1 MTGKP
6 SPTHTLGGVTRRAV
20 LGAMGAAAA
29 GFVAF
34 GPRGGG
40 DDAAKGA
47 TVIDYWEKWTGH
59 EGKAMQQVVDEFNAS
74 QRDVFV
80 RYFVTGN
87 IGQKALIAI
96 AGGTPPDL
104 VGLWNF
110 NVPAYAESGAILR
123 LDEMA
128 AKEGMS
134 LDQYRRGVQQVMTV
148 GGVKSGDPRRWYGV
162 VNTAGTLAM
171 YYNKKLFAEAGLD
184 PERPPR
190 TIEELES
197 AHAKLTKRDESG
209 RIVQT
214 GFLHGEPGW
223 WSWLWGYH
231 FGASVFDEAAEKV
244 TIDRPEHRAAYE
256 WMQRTVRGFR
266 PLSEPGQEPA
276 TDKQAAE
283 ALESFRQGF
292 GNYNTPQNAFLAGKV
307 AMEIQGPWLANMVE
321 EFAPGLDY
329 GVAPMPCAAGVYD
342 EKNPVALVDTDVL
355 CIPRGAKHPE
365 AAMKFV
371 AFTQRPEI
379 TERLALAH
387 CKICPLVKVSDGFFK
402 AHKNRGLAV
411 HNALADSARAF
422 VVPKTRAWP
431 EIKDDFDSTVQK
443 MWRLEVEAGN
453 ALKGV
458 QERAQ
463 GYLERAVDQRTRRY
477 GGGA

>member
-1 MTGKP
+1 MATNGSSAGK
-6 SPTHTLGGVTRRAV
+6 GGGLTRRAV

-40 DDAAKGA
+40 DGAAKGA

-59 EGKAMQQVVDEFNAS
+59 EGKAMQAVVDEFNAS
-74 QRDVFV
+74 QSDVFV

-104 VGLWNF
+104 IGLWNF
-110 NVPAYAESGAILR
+110 NVPAYAQSGAILR

-128 AKEGMS
+128 AKVGMS
-134 LDQYRRGVQQVMTV
+134 LDQYRRGVQEVMTV
-148 GGVKSGDPRRWYGV
+148 GRGAERKWYGV

-171 YYNKKLFAEAGLD
+171 YYNKTMFREAGLD
-184 PERPPR
+184 PEKPPR

-197 AHAKLTKRDESG
+197 AHAKLTKRDSNG
-209 RIVQT
+209 RFTQT

-231 FGASVFDEAAEKV
+231 FGASIYDEVADRA
-244 TIDRPEHRAAYE
+244 TIDRPEHVAAYE
-256 WMQRTVRGFR
+256 WLQRTVRGFAPSNER
-266 PLSEPGQEPA
+266 DNDEAAAKAL
-276 TDKQAAE
+276 DK
-283 ALESFRQGF
+283 FRQGF

-307 AMEIQGPWLANMVE
+307 AMEIQGPWLANMVV
-321 EFAPGLDY
+321 EFAPDLDY
-329 GVAPMPCAAGVYD
+329 GVAPMPCAAAAYD
-342 EKNPVALVDTDVL
+342 ERNPVALVDTDVL

-371 AFTQRPEI
+371 AFTQRQEI

-387 CKICPLVKVSDGFFK
+387 CKICPLVKASDGFLRS
-402 AHKNRGLAV
+402 HKNRGLVV
-411 HNALADSARAF
+411 HNALADSGRAF

-431 EIKDDFDSTVQK
+431 EMKDDFDATVQK
-443 MWRLEVEAGN
+443 MWRLEVGAAGRSRGCS
-453 ALKGV
+453 AA
-458 QERAQ
+458 QEYIDRRAD
-463 GYLERAVDQRTRRY
+463 ERRRRY
-477 GGGA
+477 GA

>member
-1 MTGKP
+1 MANAADI
-6 SPTHTLGGVTRRAV
+6 SRRVV

-40 DDAAKGA
+40 DDAPKGA
-47 TVIDYWEKWTGH
+47 VVIDYWEKWTGH
-59 EGKAMQQVVDEFNAS
+59 EGKAMQQVVDEFNGS

-123 LDEMA
+123 LDELA
-128 AKEGMS
+128 AREGLR
-134 LDQYRRGVQQVMTV
+134 LDQYRRGIQEVMTT
-148 GGVKSGDPRRWYGV
+148 GRGADRKWYGV

-184 PERPPR
+184 PARPPR

-197 AHAKLTKRDESG
+197 AHAALTKRNESG
-209 RIVQT
+209 SVVQS

-223 WSWLWGYH
+223 WSWIWGYH
-231 FGASVFDEAAEKV
+231 FGASIFDEVTERA
-244 TIDRPEHRAAYE
+244 TIDLPQHAAAYR
-256 WMQRTVRGFR
+256 WLQRTVRGF
-266 PLSEPGQEPA
+266 GG
-276 TDKQAAE
+276 TDTEAAK
-283 ALESFRQGF
+283 ALELFRQGF

-321 EFAPGLDY
+321 EFAPGLNY
-329 GVAPMPCAAGVYD
+329 GVAPMPCAADIYD
-342 EKNPVALVDTDVL
+342 VANPVALVDTDVL

-365 AAMKFV
+365 AAMKFI
-371 AFTQRPEI
+371 AFTQRQDI

-431 EIKDDFDSTVQK
+431 EIKDDFDATVQR
-443 MWRLEVEAGN
+443 MWRLEVEADT

-458 QERAQ
+458 QSRAQ
-463 GYLERAVDQRTRRY
+463 GYIDRVVEQRTRRY
-477 GGGA
+477 GGT

>member
-1 MTGKP
+1 MSKSGDI
-6 SPTHTLGGVTRRAV
+6 SRRAV

-34 GPRGGG
+34 GPRGTG
-40 DDAAKGA
+40 DDRAKGR
-47 TVIDYWEKWTGH
+47 TIVDYWEKWTGH
-59 EGKAMQQVVDEFNAS
+59 EGKAMQTVVDEFNDS
-74 QRDVFV
+74 QREVFV

-110 NVPAYAESGAILR
+110 NVPAYAESGAVLR
-123 LDEMA
+123 LDDLA
-128 AKEGMS
+128 AAEGMR
-134 LDQYRRGVQQVMTV
+134 LDQYRRGVQEVMTV
-148 GGVKSGDPRRWYGV
+148 GRGAGRKWFGV

-171 YYNKKLFAEAGLD
+171 FYNKKLFAEAGID
-184 PERPPR
+184 PARPPR

-197 AHAKLTKRDESG
+197 AHAKLTTRNDKG
-209 RIVQT
+209 AVVQT

-231 FGASVFDEAAEKV
+231 FGASIFDEATERA
-244 TIDRPEHRAAYE
+244 TFNRPEHVAAYQ
-256 WMQRTVRGFR
+256 WLQRTVRGF
-266 PLSEPGQEPA
+266 GA
-276 TDKQAAE
+276 TDAE
-283 ALESFRQGF
+283 AANALELFRQSF

-307 AMEIQGPWLANMVE
+307 AMVLQGPWLANMVE
-321 EFAPGLDY
+321 EFAPALDY
-329 GVAPMPCAAGVYD
+329 GVAPMPCAAAVYD

-365 AAMKFV
+365 AAMKFI
-371 AFTQRPEI
+371 AFTQRPDI

-387 CKICPLVKVSDGFFK
+387 CKICPLVKVSEGFYK

-411 HNALADSARAF
+411 HTSLADSARAF

-431 EIKDDFDSTVQK
+431 EIKDDFDSKVRDMMNLK
-443 MWRLEVEAGN
+443 IDSSE
-453 ALKGV
+453 ALKGLQV
-458 QERAQ
+458 RAQ
-463 GYLERAVDQRTRRY
+463 GYIDRRVEEHQRRY
-477 GGGA
+477 GGHA

>member
-1 MTGKP
+1 MANAADI
-6 SPTHTLGGVTRRAV
+6 SRRVV

-40 DDAAKGA
+40 DDAPKGA
-47 TVIDYWEKWTGH
+47 VVIDYWEKWTGH
-59 EGKAMQQVVDEFNAS
+59 EGKAMQLVVDEFNAS
-74 QRDVFV
+74 QRGVFV

-123 LDEMA
+123 LDELA
-128 AKEGMS
+128 AKEGMN
-134 LDQYRRGVQQVMTV
+134 LGQYRRGIQEVMTT
-148 GGVKSGDPRRWYGV
+148 GRGAERKWYGV

-171 YYNKKLFAEAGLD
+171 YYNRKLFAEAGLD
-184 PERPPR
+184 PARPPR

-197 AHAKLTKRDESG
+197 AHAALTKRNENGSF
-209 RIVQT
+209 VQT

-223 WSWLWGYH
+223 WSWIWGYH
-231 FGASVFDEAAEKV
+231 FGASIFDEASERA
-244 TIDRPEHRAAYE
+244 TIDLPQHAAAYR
-256 WMQRTVRGFR
+256 WLQRTVRGFGD
-266 PLSEPGQEPA
+266 SDTE
-276 TDKQAAE
+276 AAK
-283 ALESFRQGF
+283 ALELFRQGF

-329 GVAPMPCAAGVYD
+329 GVAPMPCAAAIYD
-342 EKNPVALVDTDVL
+342 EENPVALVDTDVL

-365 AAMKFV
+365 AAMKFI
-371 AFTQRPEI
+371 AFTQKQEI

-387 CKICPLVKVSDGFFK
+387 CKICPLVNASDGFIK

-411 HNALADSARAF
+411 HNALADSPRAF

-431 EIKDDFDSTVQK
+431 EIKDDFDATVQR
-443 MWRLEVEAGN
+443 MWRLEVEADA

-458 QERAQ
+458 QSRAQ
-463 GYLERAVDQRTRRY
+463 GYIDRVVEQRARRY
-477 GGGA
+477 GKA

>member
-1 MTGKP
+1 
-6 SPTHTLGGVTRRAV
+6 
-20 LGAMGAAAA
+20 MGAAAA

-40 DDAAKGA
+40 DGAPKGA

-59 EGKAMQQVVDEFNAS
+59 EGKAMQGVVDEFNAS

-110 NVPAYAESGAILR
+110 NVPAYAESGAVLR
-123 LDEMA
+123 LDDLA

-134 LDQYRRGVQQVMTV
+134 LDQYRRGVQEVMTI
-148 GGVKSGDPRRWYGV
+148 GKEAERKWYGV

-171 YYNKKLFAEAGLD
+171 YYNKALFREAGLD

-190 TIEELES
+190 TIEELEV
-197 AHAKLTKRDESG
+197 AHARLTKRDASG
-209 RIVQT
+209 RVVQT

-231 FGASVFDEAAEKV
+231 FGASVYDEAAERA
-244 TIDRPEHRAAYE
+244 TIDRPEHVAAYR
-256 WMQRTVRGFR
+256 WLQRTVRGFGR
-266 PLSEPGQEPA
+266 EG
-276 TDKQAAE
+276 DDRGAAE
-283 ALESFRQGF
+283 ALEMFRQGF
-292 GNYNTPQNAFLAGKV
+292 GNYNTPQNAFLSGKV
-307 AMEIQGPWLANMVE
+307 AMEIQGPWLANMVV

-329 GVAPMPCAAGVYD
+329 GVAPMPCAAAAYD
-342 EKNPVALVDTDVL
+342 ERNPVALVDTDVL
-355 CIPRGAKHPE
+355 CIPHGAKHPE
-365 AAMKFV
+365 AAMKFI
-371 AFTQRPEI
+371 AFTQRQDI

-387 CKICPLVKVSDGFFK
+387 CKICPLVKASASFMA

-411 HNALADSARAF
+411 HNALADSGRAF

-431 EIKDDFDSTVQK
+431 EIKDDFDANVQK
-443 MWRLEVEAGN
+443 MWRLEVEAGE
-453 ALKGV
+453 ALRGV
-458 QERAQ
+458 QARSQ
-463 GYLERAVDQRTRRY
+463 GYIDRALEQRRRRY
-477 GGGA
+477 GA